1 MHQQSLYLFI
11 FLIKIKAC
19 RFCYKV
25 DDISQGSLSNFK
37 TQVTF
42 FGHCTVLGAHVS
54 EHGYSI
60 THVFNVPCKAQKGLL
75 LNLYHVTDK
84 ETGDSEESY
93 FPSQHR
99 QRV

>member
-19 RFCYKV
+19 RFYYKV

-42 FGHCTVLGAHVS
+42 FGHCTVLRAHVS

-60 THVFNVPCKAQKGLL
+60 THVFNFHNP
-75 LNLYHVTDK
+75 VTTEGIIIK
-84 ETGDSEESY
+84 PVSC
-93 FPSQHR
+93 HR
-99 QRV
+99 